1 MREIL
6 WISLGAIAG
15 ANARYFIARWV
26 AKLISASFPY
36 GTLLI
41 NVETGTPV
49 TRVTLRWAAAGDRE
63 RLRHLAALEDAP
75 PPAGAALVAEVD
87 GRLGAALPLDGSPPL
102 ADPFHRG
109 SDLIELLRLR
119 AAQLKR
125 A

>member
-1 MREIL
+1 M
-6 WISLGAIAG
+6 
-15 ANARYFIARWV
+15 
-26 AKLISASFPY
+26 FP
-36 GTLLI
+36 GNLNLLI
-41 NVETGTPV
+41 ERERQRDIERTTARRAVVETGTPV